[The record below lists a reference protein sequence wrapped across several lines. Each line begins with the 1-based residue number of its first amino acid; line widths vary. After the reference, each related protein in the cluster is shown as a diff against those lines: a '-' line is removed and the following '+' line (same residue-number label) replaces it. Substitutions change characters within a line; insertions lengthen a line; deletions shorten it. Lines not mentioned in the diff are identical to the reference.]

1 LHSAGEMKLGDM
13 PYAAGAGF
21 DPKKGCLPGTRE
33 KVIGEICDWVNQG
46 SDDTPRIFFL
56 SDVAGAGKSAI
67 AHEVAR
73 RFDSLGR
80 LGSSYCFDR
89 DRPAER
95 SPNNVFSII
104 ARGLADLDRER
115 KALLLEVIGKQ
126 RELRTTFAPNVQ
138 FEKFI
143 LGLAQ
148 GLTSVGPTLIVID
161 ALDESGDQKPRKDLL
176 SVLGSEAARL
186 PSNLRI
192 LITSR
197 AEKDIMDAF
206 HGKMHV
212 LSMSLQKIDPKPI
225 DAVARFL
232 EAQLRDI
239 PALER
244 QWPNKAW
251 CTLLAKKSEGHF
263 QRASTACLFVKSN
276 GQHPVQ
282 QLDRLLVKNLSSL
295 NQLYLGILQ
304 EIFKD
309 VDGLTDD
316 HYFGY
321 SFHLVMG
328 CMLAAREPLSMLAL
342 QKLCNAKSG
351 TEVEDIVGPMGALLS
366 LPTQESDPVAL
377 LHTSFRD
384 FLTDHSHSG
393 AYYINTSLCHDHL
406 ALSSLRVMSEE
417 LCFNICQLE
426 TSYLLNDE
434 VVDLTTRTKK
444 YISSQLSYSCCFWA
458 DHVHATSFSRD
469 ISVKVKEFLETKLL
483 YWLEVLSL
491 IKRIPDASGTLSSV
505 IDWSQVSVQ
514 GLCVNRQ
521 ALK

>member
-1 LHSAGEMKLGDM
+1 MKLDDM

-21 DPKKGCLPGTRE
+21 NPKKGCLPGTRE
-33 KVIGEICDWVNQG
+33 KVIGEICDWVNQD

-73 RFDSLGR
+73 RFDALER

-95 SPNNVFSII
+95 SPNNVFSTI

-126 RELRTTFAPNVQ
+126 RELRTTFAPDVQ

-143 LGLAQ
+143 LGPAQ
-148 GLTSVGPTLIVID
+148 GLTSVGPTLVVID
-161 ALDESGDQKPRKDLL
+161 ALDESGDQKSRKDLL

-197 AEKDIMDAF
+197 AEKDIMDAL

-212 LSMSLQKIDPKPI
+212 LSMSLQKIDPKPT
-225 DAVARFL
+225 DAVARFV
-232 EAQLRDI
+232 EAQLCDI
-239 PALER
+239 PALEQ

-263 QRASTACLFVKSN
+263 QWASTACLFVKSN
-276 GQHPVQ
+276 GQRPVQ

-316 HYFGY
+316 HYFGH
-321 SFHLVMG
+321 SFRLVMG

-342 QKLCNAKSG
+342 QKLCNEAKSG

-366 LPTQESDPVAL
+366 LPTQESDPVTL

-384 FLTDHSHSG
+384 FLTDHSQSG
-393 AYYINTSLCHDHL
+393 SYYINTSLWENHL
-406 ALSSLRVMSEE
+406 ALSSLRVMAEE

-426 TSYLLNDE
+426 TSYLFNDE
-434 VVDLTTRTKK
+434 VVDLATRTKK

-458 DHVHATSFSRD
+458 DHIHATSFTLD

-491 IKRIPDASGTLSSV
+491 MKRIPAASGTLSSV

-514 GLCVNRQ
+514 VSCINRP
-521 ALK
+521 ALTRV